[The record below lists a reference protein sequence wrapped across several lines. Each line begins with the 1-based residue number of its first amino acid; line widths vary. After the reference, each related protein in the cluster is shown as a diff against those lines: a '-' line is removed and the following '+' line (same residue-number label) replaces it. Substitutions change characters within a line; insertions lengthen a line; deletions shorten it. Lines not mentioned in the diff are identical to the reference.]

1 MKAAWSVSLVCALIP
16 LSIDAQARPEDSAT
30 PQVRTAA
37 TAERSVQ
44 ANLAIV
50 TLQFFSE
57 DTTPAAAGRKLAA
70 KGDSLRRALGT
81 LGIPRDS
88 LVNRSRWSWWRG
100 RIEAV
105 PQPLRYIQRDTPT
118 RRYSESVQ
126 DTIYRAHETVEVR
139 IRDLGNVGAVLDT
152 VMGRGITQISD
163 VQFSATNVT
172 AAQEDALREATVRA
186 RRQADA
192 IATASGMAL
201 GAVVSLS
208 SQPGSR
214 YEYSPVLLRGTTAG
228 ALSAGDVGVMGTV
241 IVQPTIPITVTVY
254 GTWELVKRP

>member
-1 MKAAWSVSLVCALIP
+1 MKTAWSVSLVYALMIP
-16 LSIDAQARPEDSAT
+16 QSLDAQVRPEDSAP

-88 LVNRSRWSWWRG
+88 LVNRSRWYWWRG

-105 PQPLRYIQRDTPT
+105 PQPVRYIQRDTPT

-126 DTIYRAHETVEVR
+126 DTIYRAHETIEVR

-192 IATASGMAL
+192 IAAASGMTL
-201 GAVVSLS
+201 GPVLSLS
-208 SQPGSR
+208 SQPVSR
-214 YEYSPVLLRGTTAG
+214 YDYSPVMLSGTVAG
-228 ALSAGDVGVMGTV
+228 ARSDGGNMGTV
-241 IVQPTIPITVTVY
+241 IVQPSIPIAVTVY
-254 GTWELVKRP
+254 GTWLLVNRP

>member
-1 MKAAWSVSLVCALIP
+1 MKAAWSVSLICALIP
-16 LSIDAQARPEDSAT
+16 LSIDAQARPEDPT
-30 PQVRTAA
+30 PPQVRTAA

-88 LVNRSRWSWWRG
+88 LVNRSRWYWWRG

-105 PQPLRYIQRDTPT
+105 PQPVRYIQRDTPT

-126 DTIYRAHETVEVR
+126 DTIYRAHETIEVR

-214 YEYSPVLLRGTTAG
+214 YEYSPVMLNGMTTG
-228 ALSAGDVGVMGTV
+228 ASGGQVGTV

-254 GTWELVKRP
+254 GAWELVKKP

>member
-1 MKAAWSVSLVCALIP
+1 MKAAWSVSLVCALMIP

-44 ANLAIV
+44 ADLAIV
-50 TLQFFSE
+50 TLHYFAE
-57 DTTPAAAGRKLAA
+57 DTTPGAAGRKLAA
-70 KGDSLRRALGT
+70 KTDSLRRALGT
-81 LGIPRDS
+81 LSIPRDS
-88 LVNRSRWSWWRG
+88 LVNRSRWYWWRG

-105 PQPLRYIQRDTPT
+105 PQPLRYVQRDTPT

-126 DTIYRAHETVEVR
+126 DTIYRAHETIEVR
-139 IRDLGNVGAVLDT
+139 IRDLGKVGAVLDT
-152 VMGRGITQISD
+152 AMARGITQISD
-163 VQFSATNVT
+163 LQFSATNVT

-208 SQPGSR
+208 SQPSAR
-214 YEYSPVLLRGTTAG
+214 YDYSPVMLSGTVAG
-228 ALSAGDVGVMGTV
+228 ARSDAGNMGTV
-241 IVQPTIPITVTVY
+241 IVQPTIPIAVTVY
-254 GTWELVKRP
+254 GTWQLVKRP